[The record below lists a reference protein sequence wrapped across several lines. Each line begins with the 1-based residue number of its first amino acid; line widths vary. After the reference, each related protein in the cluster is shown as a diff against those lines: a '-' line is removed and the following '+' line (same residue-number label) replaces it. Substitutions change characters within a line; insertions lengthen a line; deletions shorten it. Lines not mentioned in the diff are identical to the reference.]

1 MLCLSAT
8 QGMETWDV
16 KRTAEWLCQIG
27 LDKKYVTTCE
37 EKGINGRALL
47 LLADRRDNKLMSVLD
62 LKKGPQKVL
71 SNGLKPY
78 LEGFKQNILQTTRC
92 SSKALKEL
100 TVKELCNWLRERNVP
115 KDCLAVVET
124 EEVDGNALLLLKE
137 DGELRDSLQL
147 KEGPWIVLEHELSL
161 LEEESGVVNA
171 GATAMISTNEENQ
184 SMPKLD
190 SDSVENKEIIET
202 KNPLSAKQPS
212 IEGSHEIPPMFAS
225 SEGDQKLSLLR
236 RSLKLDINNVKT
248 SENTQDCLVRSIFVK
263 RGKGANAL
271 EKLFNFIVITK
282 EEMAGDKPRKLW
294 SKVIEKT
301 SEWMKLLP
309 ENVSKSFIGEKGCN
323 SSGHL
328 PSDENL
334 SLRDGKVVQIPLEN
348 ISDDEYNQSV
358 FIVLVDK
365 QLVEQKKTYI
375 FFLDKKLMNSYTIK
389 VLAKSNYHAAFDP
402 KSKGLDLKWSKYFRS
417 LLSAAGNSLTTVTSP
432 PQADVTKPSVRSSPP
447 NQTPRLFN
455 SEFEG
460 KYYNE
465 DRVLPAWETGS
476 KDLITP
482 VHEFKLLRRV
492 GNNSDDMMKKFVYE
506 TLRFACGCLNGRT
519 NGTIHFGVADEEE
532 EQACGYY
539 PRQIVGSLVTDKPT
553 FSKKLTE
560 FIDKCFV
567 GDSRS
572 NVHNCI
578 RPPVFIPVKG
588 TDVELPD
595 NNRVVIEVDIEPR
608 YSLCAGEVFTAKFE
622 GLNRGRA
629 EATAYIRHGSETKAI
644 VDPQEMRV
652 YMKKIP
658 KLDEDRK
665 KREQESNATQGVG
678 KEDSLKQLHSKLK
691 TLLCSNKTVLDSS
704 LYPILVLGKTSTA
717 MNQQFL
723 DENFSFIQ
731 DIDWQAIID
740 FDDQASDS
748 KGLLA
753 VLKASRNCQVH
764 ETEDYTRGDNLT
776 EQIHHETHWIF
787 ANGYSKLKKDSLEFK
802 QWNNS
807 ERKAGLTF
815 VIQSLADAIPSAR
828 AVVLFLL
835 FSKEECEPM
844 ADTFKE
850 FCTFLRGPNQLLYV
864 AENSEVVAEWEQRLS
879 DTCLEEHQLRERG
892 VVGMSWNEFQECVQ
906 QMVHG
911 IDRQQRYVS
920 MASGLPYPI
929 KKVTFNNI
937 IIVGTNEC
945 DDLLHKSSEER
956 FRMSPEV
963 ELNFY
968 RGYSVTWMNF
978 WFSDNQWNHV
988 LRRKNYSGLER
999 LIQNLHSRGTEGK
1012 VQTITIYHHIGAGA
1026 STMARQALWDFR
1038 DDKRFPFRCAVVTK
1052 IEDSTSKELLQL
1064 RNVGY
1069 GEDNER
1075 DVPPLLVLVD
1085 DTDDFLFRE
1094 LRSQVVELCHR
1105 LPRQKSP
1112 ACVFLF
1118 CKVTQNPRECY
1129 SHEKATSVFLE
1140 QQLSLEEVNW
1150 FKDKYTTMKK
1160 KFNKTDPER
1169 DFETYANENLISFM
1183 IMKENFNP
1191 KYASS
1196 IVERNLEHVTND
1208 ELTMLKYTS
1217 LLNVYNPYPA
1227 VFASCFDTI
1236 MISLGMQRRKRF
1248 WDWVENLSHSA
1259 RIFLREEDLSSE
1271 FGTGKA
1277 ISIIHPI
1284 IACEILD
1291 NIAKENE
1298 TSVSEIV
1305 LEFLR
1310 SPLVEVGKSSFPLR
1324 RLRDSA
1330 NIMLK
1335 HRKRYEYGR
1344 DIHTKFSPLIEKILY
1359 VSDKELGVKRA
1370 TEESINEAAGVLK
1383 EGLEKFGDPVLAQQI
1398 ARVFYV
1404 NVGFLTEE
1412 SKIDSCF
1419 ASAIEFCTKAIEMNS
1434 GNSYLLDTMGR
1445 IHESKMKLLYDS
1457 TRSDNSLIEVDA
1469 VTPIFPIA
1477 FQAIKWF
1484 RESVKAAVDCQNN
1497 SGFHGELSVIF
1508 YLLDIIRCVRIF
1520 RGLEGFKKLQGYLAY
1535 CQVIPSEVKK
1545 PWNDFHEEIKKLRNQ
1560 YEYCMEGLTE
1570 VFSIY
1575 KGNSLEQ
1582 KYLPGQ
1588 IANFKAQYLS
1598 YFGES
1603 GINWKTDTPE
1613 ERWEYRWYQVNQY
1626 LSGGIF
1632 SSVFSTY
1639 LEKPM
1644 DTLKFLKDLA
1654 EKNCHDLDK
1663 ERYKDLLLLITT
1675 TMALHSPYGKR
1686 SRDKLPKLTEEYREI
1701 YKCVDKLFLLEES
1714 DGKHHRLYA
1723 HLLKV
1728 MFLWPR
1734 KDLELSSYRI
1744 QEFYDSVRKLLER
1757 WQLKYKE
1764 GNDTDKILKQKM
1776 HKYMSFRR
1784 EKIQYTTL
1792 FYLGKGSGMD
1802 VFVHR
1807 NELPTNSGSPAWES
1821 PITNER
1827 LQRLTGVV
1835 ESSDIIKVDNP
1846 LDSTKTIEV
1855 YYSSREGRFS
1865 KEEVSLFLGFS
1876 WARPIAF
1883 DVKYTNKERRKPAVE
1898 ASDPFSVDHLKF
1910 LPKMDVITYEY
1921 YTVNLV
1927 RLKRKLKEIA
1937 ELKERKNLGE
1947 RLEEN
1952 QVTRGIFGVGHF
1964 FLLSYGINY
1973 LFEVSG
1979 KRA

>member
-1 MLCLSAT
+1 
-8 QGMETWDV
+8 METWDV
-16 KRTAEWLCQIG
+16 TRTAEWLCQIG
-27 LDKKYVTTCE
+27 LDKKYAITCE
-37 EKGINGRALL
+37 EKSVSGRALL
-47 LLADRRDNKLMSVLD
+47 LLASGGDNQIMSVLG
-62 LKKGPQKVL
+62 LKMGPQAILMKGLEPHLLAFKANKPETRQL
-71 SNGLKPY
+71 SKP
-78 LEGFKQNILQTTRC
+78 
-92 SSKALKEL
+92 LKEWNIE
-100 TVKELCNWLRERNVP
+100 ELCSWFREIVLP
-115 KDCLAVVET
+115 EECLTLVQT
-124 EEVDGNALLLLKE
+124 EEINGQALLLLRESGKLKE
-137 DGELRDSLQL
+137 SLQL
-147 KEGPWIVLEHELSL
+147 KEGSWIVLEHELSL
-161 LEEESGVVNA
+161 LFLERGDIKTE
-171 GATAMISTNEENQ
+171 TTTTIFTNKNTQ
-184 SMPKLD
+184 LMPTL
-190 SDSVENKEIIET
+190 ERKEIAEL
-202 KNPLSAKQPS
+202 KEPLAAKQHS
-212 IEGSHEIPPMFAS
+212 FEETLEIPPKVVLS
-225 SEGDQKLSLLR
+225 REEQKLSLIR
-236 RSLKLDINNVKT
+236 DSLKLDISSATT
-248 SENTQDCLVRSIFVK
+248 SENTTDCVVRSIFVN
-263 RGKGANAL
+263 RGKRANAL
-271 EKLFNFIVITK
+271 EKLFNFVVITK
-282 EEMAGDKPRKLW
+282 EELDKEKPRKLW
-294 SKVIEKT
+294 SKIIEKT
-301 SEWMKLLP
+301 TEWMKLLP
-309 ENVSKSFIGEKGCN
+309 ENDAKPFFRE
-323 SSGHL
+323 SGSDSLLHV
-328 PSDENL
+328 PSGKNL
-334 SLRDGKVVQIPLEN
+334 VLTDGKVEQIPLGRLS
-348 ISDDEYNQSV
+348 IDEFKQSI
-358 FIVLVDK
+358 FIIMVDK
-365 QLVEQKKTYI
+365 QLLNEKTAYI
-375 FFLDKKLMNSYTIK
+375 FSLDKKSKSSYSVKLTAESK
-389 VLAKSNYHAAFDP
+389 YHGAFDP
-402 KSKGLDLKWSKYFRS
+402 KRPSDDFKPSKYFKS
-417 LLSAAGNSLTTVTSP
+417 FLTAADESAKTVNNPSQAGPV
-432 PQADVTKPSVRSSPP
+432 KPSAHISLPY
-447 NQTPRLFN
+447 QTQRPFN

-465 DRVLPAWETGS
+465 GWVLPAWESGS

-482 VHEFKLLRRV
+482 VHEFKLLRRF
-492 GNNSDDMMKKFVYE
+492 GNNSKDMIKKFVYE

-519 NGTIHFGVADEEE
+519 NGIIHFGVADEEE
-532 EQACGYY
+532 AQARGYY

-578 RPPVFIPVKG
+578 RPPVFIPVKS
-588 TDVELPD
+588 TDVKLPD
-595 NNRVVIEVDIEPR
+595 NNKVVIEVDIEPR
-608 YSLCAGEVFTAKFE
+608 YSLCAGEEFNVKFA
-622 GLNRGRA
+622 GLDRGKV

-665 KREQESNATQGVG
+665 KREQESNAAQCVG

-691 TLLCSNKTVLDSS
+691 TLLCSNKTFLDSS

-723 DENFSFIQ
+723 DQNFSFIQ
-731 DIDWQAIID
+731 DIDWHAIID

-753 VLKASRNCQVH
+753 VLKAYRNCQVH

-787 ANGYSKLKKDSLEFK
+787 ANGYSKLKKESLEFK

-864 AENSEVVAEWEQRLS
+864 AENSEVVAEWERRLS
-879 DTCLEEHQLRERG
+879 DTCLEEHQLLERG

-906 QMVHG
+906 QMVRG

-920 MASGLPYPI
+920 MASGASYPI

-945 DDLLHKSSEER
+945 DDLHDKSSEER

-988 LRRKNYSGLER
+988 LRRKNYSGLKM
-999 LIQNLHSRGTEGK
+999 LIENLHSRGTEGK
-1012 VQTITIYHHIGAGA
+1012 VQTITVYHHIGAGA

-1038 DDKRFPFRCAVVTK
+1038 NNKHFPFRCAVVTK

-1075 DVPPLLVLVD
+1075 DVPPLLALVD
-1085 DTDDFLFRE
+1085 DTDDELFQE
-1094 LRSQVVELCHR
+1094 LRSQVVDLCHR
-1105 LPRQKSP
+1105 LPRRKSP

-1259 RIFLREEDLSSE
+1259 RIFLREEDLSSD

-1310 SPLVEVGKSSFPLR
+1310 SPLLEVKKSSFPLR

-1359 VSDKELGVKRA
+1359 VSDRELGVKRA
-1370 TEESINEAAGVLK
+1370 TEESIDQAAGVLK

-1412 SKIDSCF
+1412 SKINSCF

-1497 SGFHGELSVIF
+1497 SGFHGELSVTF

-1520 RGLEGFKKLQGYLAY
+1520 RGLEGLKKLQGYLAY

-1545 PWNDFHEEIKKLRNQ
+1545 PWGDFHEEIKNLRNQ

-1613 ERWEYRWYQVNQY
+1613 ERWEYSWYQVNQY

-1632 SSVFSTY
+1632 SSVFSTS
-1639 LEKPM
+1639 LEKPR
-1644 DTLKFLKDLA
+1644 DTLKFLKNLA
-1654 EKNCHDLDK
+1654 EKNCFDHDK
-1663 ERYKDLLLLITT
+1663 ERYKDLLLMITT

-1686 SRDKLPKLTEEYREI
+1686 PKDELTNLTEEYREI
-1701 YKCVDKLFLLEES
+1701 YRYVDKLFLLEKS

-1734 KDLELSSYRI
+1734 KDLELSSYRV
-1744 QEFYDSVRKLLER
+1744 QEFYDSVKKLLER
-1757 WQLKYKE
+1757 WQLKYKK
-1764 GNDTDKILKQKM
+1764 GKDTDKILKQKM
-1776 HKYMSFRR
+1776 HKYMTFRR

-1807 NELPTNSGSPAWES
+1807 NELPTDSGSPAWES

-1855 YYSSREGRFS
+1855 YYSSREGKFS
-1865 KEEVSLFLGFS
+1865 KEEVSFFLGFS

-1921 YTVNLV
+1921 YTVNLL

-1937 ELKERKNLGE
+1937 ELKERKE
-1947 RLEEN
+1947 KDEKLEEN

-1964 FLLSYGINY
+1964 FLLSRGINY
-1973 LFEVSG
+1973 VFEVSG

>member
-1 MLCLSAT
+1 
-8 QGMETWDV
+8 METWDV
-16 KRTAEWLCQIG
+16 TRTAEWLCQIG
-27 LDKKYVTTCE
+27 LDKKYAITCE
-37 EKGINGRALL
+37 EKSVSGRALL
-47 LLADRRDNKLMSVLD
+47 LLASGGDNQIMSVLG
-62 LKKGPQKVL
+62 LKMGPQAVL
-71 SNGLKPY
+71 MKGLEPHLLAFKANKP
-78 LEGFKQNILQTTRC
+78 ETRQL
-92 SSKALKEL
+92 SKPLKEWNIE
-100 TVKELCNWLRERNVP
+100 ELCSWFREIVLP
-115 KDCLAVVET
+115 EECLTLVQT
-124 EEVDGNALLLLKE
+124 EEINGQALLLLRESGKLKE
-137 DGELRDSLQL
+137 SLQL
-147 KEGPWIVLEHELSL
+147 KEGSWTVLEHELSL
-161 LEEESGVVNA
+161 LFLERGDIKTE
-171 GATAMISTNEENQ
+171 TTTTIFTNENTQ
-184 SMPKLD
+184 LMPTLERKEMAEFKEPLAAKQH
-190 SDSVENKEIIET
+190 SVEET
-202 KNPLSAKQPS
+202 L
-212 IEGSHEIPPMFAS
+212 EIPPKVVLS
-225 SEGDQKLSLLR
+225 KEEQKLSLIR
-236 RSLKLDINNVKT
+236 DSLKLDISSATT
-248 SENTQDCLVRSIFVK
+248 SENTTDCVVRSIFVK

-271 EKLFNFIVITK
+271 EKLFNFIVITR
-282 EEMAGDKPRKLW
+282 EEMDEEKPRKLW
-294 SKVIEKT
+294 SRIIRKT
-301 SEWMKLLP
+301 PEWMKLLP
-309 ENVSKSFIGEKGCN
+309 ENDAKSFFRE
-323 SSGHL
+323 SGSDSLLHV
-328 PSDENL
+328 PSGKNL
-334 SLRDGKVVQIPLEN
+334 VLTDGKVGQIPLGKLS
-348 ISDDEYNQSV
+348 IDEFKQSI
-358 FIVLVDK
+358 FIIMVDK
-365 QLVEQKKTYI
+365 QLLNEKTAYI
-375 FFLDKKLMNSYTIK
+375 FSLDKDSKSSYSVKLTAESK
-389 VLAKSNYHAAFDP
+389 YHGAFDP
-402 KSKGLDLKWSKYFRS
+402 KRPSDDFKPSKYFKS
-417 LLSAAGNSLTTVTSP
+417 FLTAADESAKTVNNPSQAGPV
-432 PQADVTKPSVRSSPP
+432 KPSAHISLPY
-447 NQTPRLFN
+447 QTQRPFN

-465 DRVLPAWETGS
+465 GWVLPAWESGS

-482 VHEFKLLRRV
+482 VHEFKLLRRI
-492 GNNSDDMMKKFVYE
+492 GNNSEDMIKKFVYE

-532 EQACGYY
+532 EQACGFY
-539 PRQIVGSLVTDKPT
+539 PRQIVGSLVSDKPT

-578 RPPVFIPVKG
+578 RPPVFIPLKGRDVK
-588 TDVELPD
+588 LPD
-595 NNRVVIEVDIEPR
+595 NDKVVIEVDIEPR
-608 YSLCAGEVFTAKFE
+608 YSLCAGEEFNVKFE
-622 GLNRGRA
+622 GLDRGKA
-629 EATAYIRHGSETKAI
+629 KATAYIRHGSETKAI

-691 TLLCSNKTVLDSS
+691 TLLCSNKTFLDSS

-723 DENFSFIQ
+723 DQNFSFIQ
-731 DIDWQAIID
+731 DIDWHAIID

-753 VLKASRNCQVH
+753 VLKAYRNCQVH

-787 ANGYSKLKKDSLEFK
+787 ANGYSKLKKESLEFK

-864 AENSEVVAEWEQRLS
+864 AENSEVVAEWERRLS

-906 QMVHG
+906 QMVRG

-920 MASGLPYPI
+920 MASGASYPI

-945 DDLLHKSSEER
+945 DDLHDKSSEER

-988 LRRKNYSGLER
+988 LRRKNYSCLKR
-999 LIQNLHSRGTEGK
+999 LIENLHSRGTEGK
-1012 VQTITIYHHIGAGA
+1012 VQTITVYHHIGAGA

-1038 DDKRFPFRCAVVTK
+1038 NNKHFPFRCAVVTK

-1075 DVPPLLVLVD
+1075 DVPPLLALVD

-1094 LRSQVVELCHR
+1094 LRSQVVELCHT

-1160 KFNKTDPER
+1160 KFHKTDPER
-1169 DFETYANENLISFM
+1169 DFGTYANENLISFM

-1196 IVERNLEHVTND
+1196 IVERNLQHVTND

-1259 RIFLREEDLSSE
+1259 RIFLREEDLSRE

-1291 NIAKENE
+1291 NIAKQNE

-1310 SPLVEVGKSSFPLR
+1310 SPLVEVEKSSFPLR

-1335 HRKRYEYGR
+1335 NRKRYEYGR

-1370 TEESINEAAGVLK
+1370 TEESINQAAGVLK

-1412 SKIDSCF
+1412 SKINSCF
-1419 ASAIEFCTKAIEMNS
+1419 ASAIEFCTKAIEMDS

-1484 RESVKAAVDCQNN
+1484 QESVKAAVDCQNN

-1764 GNDTDKILKQKM
+1764 GNDADKILKQKM

-1792 FYLGKGSGMD
+1792 FYLGKGSGME

-1807 NELPTNSGSPAWES
+1807 NELPTNNGSPAWES

-1865 KEEVSLFLGFS
+1865 KEEVSFFLGFS

-1921 YTVNLV
+1921 YTVNLG

-1937 ELKERKNLGE
+1937 ELKERKKLRE

-1964 FLLSYGINY
+1964 FLLSCGINY

-1979 KRA
+1979 KGA